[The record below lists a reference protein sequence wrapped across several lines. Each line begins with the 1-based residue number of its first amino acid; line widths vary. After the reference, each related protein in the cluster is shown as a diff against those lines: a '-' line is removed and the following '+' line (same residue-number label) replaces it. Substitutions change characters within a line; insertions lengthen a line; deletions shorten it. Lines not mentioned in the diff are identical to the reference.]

1 MKKILI
7 YIFIPILTLVVAV
20 IGYQVTKESGPDYIF
35 FITLDTTRAD
45 FIKYST
51 GRDNR
56 VTSQLAKLAKEG
68 TYYDNAYSLIPITLP
83 SHAAMF
89 YSKPPHVLK
98 IYNNGQ
104 PQTPPFPSL
113 AQILS
118 SKGYYT
124 GAVISLGVLKSEF
137 GLSKGF
143 EDYIENFRTYF
154 WYKSAEE
161 VNRDAF
167 KLIKDKARKKSFFW
181 LHYSDPHEPYYPP
194 FFKGLF
200 TVSLNDEKVFQS
212 KSTEQPLVKLE
223 LEIKPG
229 ENILHLRNDPPDD
242 VKKRRIII
250 GFYTY
255 QNFSITAPQNPDL
268 LEVKTPKW
276 RRQKVRDKVNIY
288 SRKKESQIILTN
300 KSDKN
305 LTVNIKFL
313 YRMLE
318 KPRSRVS
325 LYRREIRYMDNQIG
339 KVIDFLKENNMY
351 KKSAII
357 IMGDHGEGMGE
368 YKTHYGHIHYLH
380 KIYSRVPLIL
390 LGPGIKKRGKQ
401 EDLVSNLN
409 IAPTILDIAG
419 IKKPEFMEGQSLLE
433 TLKPKKLL
441 LETYSPEAYFDG
453 FSIIDYPYQVLFFPG
468 REDEK
473 IEYINLEKDA
483 WGTTNIKDFM
493 TEKKIKGE
501 LLDAVLKI
509 SRIITA
515 TKGKPGKINERHQEI
530 LESLGYVGNSQNE

>member
-1 MKKILI
+1 MKKTLI
-7 YIFIPILTLVVAV
+7 YIFVPLVILVIAVA
-20 IGYQVTKESGPDYIF
+20 GYLVTKKSGPDYIF

-56 VTSQLAKLAKEG
+56 ATSQLAKLAKEG
-68 TYYDNAYSLIPITLP
+68 IYYDKAYSLIPITLP

-104 PQTPPFPSL
+104 PQKLPYPSL

-124 GAVISLGVLKSEF
+124 GAVVSLGVLKSEF
-137 GLSKGF
+137 GLNKGF
-143 EDYIENFRTYF
+143 EDYIENFRQYF

-167 KLIKDKARKKSFFW
+167 KLIKEKARKKSFFW

-194 FFKGLF
+194 FFGGRF
-200 TVSLNDEKVFQS
+200 TVSLNDENVFQC

-229 ENILHLRNDPPDD
+229 KNILHLQNDPPDD

-255 QNFSITAPQNPDL
+255 HRFSITTPQDPDL
-268 LEVKTPKW
+268 LEVTKPKW
-276 RRQKVRDKVNIY
+276 RTVKVRGKTNIY
-288 SRKKESQIILTN
+288 TRKENSRVILTN

-305 LTVNIKFL
+305 LTVNVKFL

-325 LYRREIRYMDNQIG
+325 LYRREIRYMDNQVG
-339 KVIDFLKENNMY
+339 KLIDFLKENNIY
-351 KKSAII
+351 KKSTII

-380 KIYSRVPLIL
+380 KVYTRVPLIL
-390 LGPGIKKRGKQ
+390 LGKGITGRGKQ

-419 IKKPEFMEGQSLLE
+419 IKKPEFMDGQSLLQP
-433 TLKPKKLL
+433 LKPKRLL
-441 LETYSPEAYFDG
+441 QETYSPEAFFDG
-453 FSIIDYPYQVLFFPG
+453 FAIIDYPYQVLFFPG

-473 IEYINLEKDA
+473 IEYINLEKDT

-530 LESLGYVGNSQNE
+530 LESLGYVGNSGN